1 MGSGIY
7 FPLSALLFSFLLV
20 GLTFFKKHIKTV
32 ETKLY
37 SLLVLSNSLG
47 LFVELLC
54 TYASYIYDKNIVLAN
69 FILKLYLTF
78 ITAWVYI
85 FTIYIIYIS
94 VDNEKIDLKKSK
106 IWSILIFAILNVI
119 IFILPIK
126 LVVENNFTIRYTT
139 GLSVYFTYFISSILI
154 FIMLIYI
161 IKNIKN
167 LKTKKYLPLLAFLI
181 VGSTS
186 MAIQMINP
194 GMLLVTYMETFITS
208 LMYHTIEN
216 PDLKIIEELKKN
228 RSLTSKSYIEKTNFL
243 FRMSAE
249 VRKPIEN
256 IKELN
261 DYNIESNDIKE
272 IKENSKEIDLNI
284 RNANFTINNVLDVS
298 SLDTKNIK
306 IVKNKYNI
314 KKLLNEIYLREKRK
328 INNIRFDF
336 NIGEL
341 PEYLYGDSI
350 RLKQVLICILDNLIE
365 NTKEGFIEVNVNS
378 INKYDVC
385 RLIIT
390 IENSGIPL
398 SLEEINN
405 ILDNEKEIDEN
416 ISLEDI
422 NKLINMMNGS
432 LNIKSEEGNE
442 FTISIDS
449 IIVEPKKEEITNET
463 DILFISN
470 NERILKGLE
479 YAFEEY
485 TTNSVMSGI
494 DAIDLIK
501 SGENYNL
508 IIIDDEIKPISG
520 LETLKRLRK
529 ENINIPAI
537 IMLDEGKEHIKNH
550 YIKDGFTDYIL
561 KSDIKNEI
569 KRIINKYCK

>member
-1 MGSGIY
+1 MGKRELGQ
-7 FPLSALLFSFLLV
+7 LSIIDLIVSLLIAELATISIENYK
-20 GLTFFKKHIKTV
+20 GSI
-32 ETKLY
+32 LY
-37 SLLVLSNSLG
+37 SLIPIVILT
-47 LFVELLC
+47 LLQC
-54 TYASYIYDKNIVLAN
+54 ILAY
-69 FILKLYLTF
+69 F
-78 ITAWVYI
+78 
-85 FTIYIIYIS
+85 S
-94 VDNEKIDLKKSK
+94 LKKPK
-106 IWSILIFAILNVI
+106 FRIFLDGN
-119 IFILPIK
+119 P
-126 LVVENNFTIRYTT
+126 
-139 GLSVYFTYFISSILI
+139 SV
-154 FIMLIYI
+154 I
-161 IKNIKN
+161 IKNGKINYNEMLKQRYN
-167 LKTKKYLPLLAFLI
+167 LDDLLVQLRDKGYRSIEEVEYAILESSGTLSIFPYENGKSPLPLPIILDGDIQEDTIKHLKRDKKWVYNFL
-181 VGSTS
+181 
-186 MAIQMINP
+186 
-194 GMLLVTYMETFITS
+194 
-208 LMYHTIEN
+208 
-216 PDLKIIEELKKN
+216 DKKN
-228 RSLTSKSYIEKTNFL
+228 
-243 FRMSAE
+243 
-249 VRKPIEN
+249 
-256 IKELN
+256 
-261 DYNIESNDIKE
+261 
-272 IKENSKEIDLNI
+272 
-284 RNANFTINNVLDVS
+284 IN
-298 SLDTKNIK
+298 

-314 KKLLNEIYLREKRK
+314 KKLLNEIYLREKKK

-561 KSDIKNEI
+561 KNDIKNEI
-569 KRIINKYCK
+569 NRIIKKML

>member
-54 TYASYIYDKNIVLAN
+54 TYASYIYDKNVVLAN

-94 VDNEKIDLKKSK
+94 VDNKKIDLKKSK

-216 PDLKIIEELKKN
+216 PDLKIIEELKRN

-298 SLDTKNIK
+298 SLDTKNIN

-314 KKLLNEIYLREKRK
+314 KKLLNEIYLREKKK

-470 NERILKGLE
+470 NERILEGLE
-479 YAFEEY
+479 YAFKEY

-508 IIIDDEIKPISG
+508 IIIDDEMKPISG

>member
-54 TYASYIYDKNIVLAN
+54 TYASYIYDKNVVLAN

-216 PDLKIIEELKKN
+216 PDLKIIEELKRN

-261 DYNIESNDIKE
+261 DYNIESNNIKE

-508 IIIDDEIKPISG
+508 IIIDDEMKPISG

-550 YIKDGFTDYIL
+550 YIKDGFIDYIL

-569 KRIINKYCK
+569 NRIIKKML